1 MDKQQLVDKTEVY
14 VRNLLESE
22 GSGHDWWHIYR
33 VKEMSLR
40 LAREEGADSFVCVM
54 AALLHDLADEKVTGD
69 EQKGKELVEGW
80 LRKLQ
85 LDQYTAGHIIQIIGT
100 LSYRGGGGPRM
111 ETIEGMVV
119 QDADRLDAIGA
130 IGIARAFVFSG
141 SKGQIIHDPD
151 KHPNVDMSA
160 EEYKKRETTAIN
172 HFYEKL
178 LKLKGLMNTKRGREL
193 AGQRHRFMLKY
204 LDVFYGEWDGKA

>member
-1 MDKQQLVDKTEVY
+1 MNEQQLVDKTEAY
-14 VRNLLESE
+14 VRTLLESE

-54 AALLHDLADEKVTGD
+54 AALLHDLADEKVMGD
-69 EQKGKELVEGW
+69 EQKGRELVEGW
-80 LRKLQ
+80 LRNLQ
-85 LDQYTAGHIIQIIGT
+85 LDQHTAGQIIEIIGT
-100 LSYRGGGGPRM
+100 LSYRGGGRPPM
-111 ETIEGMVV
+111 KTIEGMVV

-141 SKGQIIHDPD
+141 AKGQIIHNPD
-151 KHPNVDMSA
+151 MLPNADMSA

-178 LKLKGLMNTKRGREL
+178 LKLKGLMNTKKGREL
-193 AGQRHRFMLKY
+193 ACQRHQFMVEY
-204 LDVFYGEWDGKA
+204 LDVFYREWEGQE